1 MTIRRFSTKR
11 RKILDLNCFLKRP
24 KGYVQCYLS
33 SAPRHLVLEFVS
45 MHFLVPIRRL
55 TPSTRGVSATECR
68 QLKPLSNQI
77 RSLAFTRGLPRQVK
91 GAGLRTLS
99 RRGSW
104 VQIPPPALIMLSRK
118 TKFFHFV
125 SWRMTSHEHNIYHVD
140 PINNSIIK
148 RHPLTRN
155 EFFR

>member
-1 MTIRRFSTKR
+1 MVRRFSTKR
-11 RKILDLNCFLKRP
+11 RKILDLNCSLERP
-24 KGYVQCYLS
+24 KCYVQCYLS
-33 SAPRHLVLEFVS
+33 SSPRHLVLEFVS

-55 TPSTRGVSATECR
+55 TPSRRGVSATECR

-104 VQIPPPALIMLSRK
+104 VQIPPPAPIYRYKMK
-118 TKFFHFV
+118 TNIQCLKSQALV
-125 SWRMTSHEHNIYHVD
+125 RNDIYHNISNLRGCD
-140 PINNSIIK
+140 M
-148 RHPLTRN
+148 N
-155 EFFR
+155 EN